1 MLCTDVF
8 DEFMDTNN
16 LYQIALSNADDD
28 TILKY
33 FLKAK
38 LPDRLVEDF
47 FTFFDVVKS
56 PIAIR
61 SSSYWKTLI
70 ISRSPEFIVHI

>member
-8 DEFMDTNN
+8 DEFMDMNN
-16 LYQIALSNADDD
+16 LYQVALSDADDD
-28 TILKY
+28 TILRY

-47 FTFFDVVKS
+47 LL
-56 PIAIR
+56 
-61 SSSYWKTLI
+61 SSM
-70 ISRSPEFIVHI
+70 